1 MKRIAAIGECML
13 ELSAQESAWNLGF
26 AGDTFNTLW
35 MLKGCLAASIEADFV
50 SAFGTDPFSTR
61 QTAFMASHGIGKAA
75 SPIIEGA
82 RPGLYAISLSAN
94 GERSFTYWRADS
106 AARRLA
112 EDPDS
117 LSLSLANRDLI
128 YFSGISLAILTPNG
142 REAVLHAIKAARGA
156 GALIAFDPNFRAQL
170 WASRQDARD
179 AITAGLACAHIV
191 LPTFGDEQA
200 LFGDTDLAETANRIA
215 RSGPHE
221 IVVKNGEH
229 GCLVVACN
237 GNAGVSIPSRTVAKV
252 LDTTGAGDAFNGAF
266 LAARLSGKDPQTAAA
281 IAHALAAESVQ
292 ISGALMKAETIEALF
307 SSFLSHESS

>member
-35 MLKGCLAASIEADFV
+35 MLKGCLGASVEADFV

-61 QTAFMASHGIGKAA
+61 QIDFMASHDIGRAA

-112 EDPDS
+112 QDPDS
-117 LSLSLANRDLI
+117 LSQSLANRDLI

-142 REAVLHAIKAARGA
+142 RDAVLHAIKAARGT

-170 WASRQDARD
+170 WPSPQEARD
-179 AITAGLACAHIV
+179 AITAGLACADIA
-191 LPTFGDEQA
+191 LPTFDDEQS
-200 LFGDTDLAETANRIA
+200 LFGDADPGETGNRIA
-215 RSGPHE
+215 RSGPQE

-229 GCLVVACN
+229 GCLVVDRDQH
-237 GNAGVSIPSRTVAKV
+237 AGLSIPSNTVAKV
-252 LDTTGAGDAFNGAF
+252 LDTTGAGDAFNGAY
-266 LAARLSGKDPQTAAA
+266 LAARLCGKDPQTAAV
-281 IAHALAAESVQ
+281 IAHTLAAKTVQ
-292 ISGALMKAETIEALF
+292 IRGALMNAETIGAVF
-307 SSFLSHESS
+307 SRSLSY